1 MLKRPWISLVGVALA
16 AGMSMLAPSLGS
28 ARTVTPTVS
37 APKKRR
43 TGLFNRQ
50 AYPNMGSAIGRRLLP
65 RTVAADK
72 RAAQKRKNR
81 RAAKRL
87 KRG

>member
-1 MLKRPWISLVGVALA
+1 
-16 AGMSMLAPSLGS
+16 MSMLTPSLGS
-28 ARTVTPTVS
+28 ARTISPTVA

-50 AYPNMGSAIGRRLLP
+50 AYPNMGGAIGRRLLP

-81 RAAKRL
+81 RTAKRL
-87 KRG
+87 KRS